1 MLLHKY
7 YIKSNIWSHNIYDYE
22 RIRWYDSRKEKADGI
37 TQSTTYVPTFL
48 FFGCCCNLWIFWSE
62 PLAKRDGRS

>member
-48 FFGCCCNLWIFWSE
+48 FFWVL
-62 PLAKRDGRS
+62 L